1 MTHKKI
7 PFWKRLHIHAITI
20 LVIVLLINTTLSG
33 LLLNLIEMTGI
44 ELGLI
49 GQFLNGFMNIIV
61 ATILISLFI
70 NYYIIKPIQTM
81 EQKIYQFQQGDYSVR
96 VNTKNFNEIGVLSHG
111 LNEMFTQIEQHQNDQ
126 QTQIDFVENKSQTIS
141 DKVDHLTKE
150 MRSMNKYFDD
160 ISNSALE
167 QLSTFEETS
176 AVTDNM
182 NEQFQGIAQHI
193 TELTESFNKMRTST
207 DAGIN
212 QVNQSSN
219 AMEEIASNSDQT
231 KAIVSELT
239 NEIDKIKGIVT
250 LINDISEQTN
260 LLALNASIEAARA
273 GEHGKGFSIVAEEVR
288 KLAERSVDAT
298 DQIAKTV
305 DQILAGVD
313 QFTTQTET
321 QATNIADESGKIL
334 AINKDFKQF
343 AKNISDNI
351 KMIDTINQ
359 HTQDISKSSE
369 EIASAMEQATS
380 TTESTTEHVVKMN
393 DVISEQLKHA
403 ETINAEVADLKSSF
417 HTH

>member
-7 PFWKRLHIHAITI
+7 PFWKRLHIHAISI
-20 LVIVLLINTTLSG
+20 LVIVLLINTTVSG

-61 ATILISLFI
+61 ATILITLFI
-70 NYYIIKPIQTM
+70 NYYIIKPIQTI
-81 EQKIYQFQQGDYSVR
+81 EKKIYQFQQGDASVR
-96 VNTKNFNEIGVLSHG
+96 VNAKNSNEIGVLSHR
-111 LNEMFTQIEQHQNDQ
+111 LNELFIQIEQHQNDQ
-126 QTQIDFVENKSQTIS
+126 QTQINFVENKSQTIS
-141 DKVDHLTKE
+141 ERVDHLTKE
-150 MRSMNKYFDD
+150 MRSMHQYFDD

-182 NEQFQGIAQHI
+182 NDQFQSIATSI
-193 TELTESFNKMRTST
+193 GELTESFNKMRAST

-212 QVNQSSN
+212 QVNQSST

-231 KAIVSELT
+231 KTIVSNLT

-273 GEHGKGFSIVAEEVR
+273 GEHGKGFSIVADEVR

-305 DQILAGVD
+305 DQILAGVE

-334 AINKDFKQF
+334 AINNDFKQF
-343 AKNISDNI
+343 AQNIAENI
-351 KMIDTINQ
+351 KVIDTINQ
-359 HTQDISKSSE
+359 HTQDISKSSV
-369 EIASAMEQATS
+369 EIASAMEQAT
-380 TTESTTEHVVKMN
+380 TKTESTTEHVVKMN

-403 ETINAEVADLKSSF
+403 ETINDEVADLNASF
-417 HTH
+417 H